1 MDSLDDIRARVL
13 PVLLP
18 FGVEELAL
26 FGSVARGEDTALSDL
41 DLLVRFAEPP
51 LKPLSLI
58 TWGRLER
65 ELAERCGRK
74 VDLVSARG
82 LSRHLRPV
90 IEAEKVV
97 LYAQA
102 R

>member
-1 MDSLDDIRARVL
+1 MDSLDDIRAKIL

-26 FGSVARGEDTALSDL
+26 FGSVARGEDTAQSDL

-65 ELAERCGRK
+65 ELAARCGRK

-82 LSRHLRPV
+82 LSRHLRPFV
-90 IEAEKVV
+90 DAEKVI

>member
-1 MDSLDDIRARVL
+1 MDRYEDLREQVL

-18 FGVEELAL
+18 YGVEEIAL
-26 FGSVARGEDTALSDL
+26 FGSVARGEDTADSDL
-41 DLLVRFAEPP
+41 DILVRFAEPP
-51 LKPLSLI
+51 RRPLSLI

-65 ELAERCGRK
+65 ELEKRCGRK

-82 LSRHLRPV
+82 LSRHLRPIV
-90 IEAEKVV
+90 DAEKVI

-102 R
+102 G

>member
-1 MDSLDDIRARVL
+1 MRLSGSKYC
-13 PVLLP
+13 PCCCLLALKR
-18 FGVEELAL
+18 LAL
-26 FGSVARGEDTALSDL
+26 FGSVARGEETIESDI
-41 DLLVRFAEPP
+41 DILVRFAEPP
-51 LKPLSLI
+51 RQPLSLI

-65 ELAERCGRK
+65 ELEKRCGRK

-90 IEAEKVV
+90 VDAEKVI
-97 LYAQA
+97 LYAEA

>member
-1 MDSLDDIRARVL
+1 MDSFAELRAKVL

-18 FGVEELAL
+18 YGVEEVAL
-26 FGSVARGEDTALSDL
+26 FGSVARGEDTAQSDL

-82 LSRHLRPV
+82 LSRHLRPFV
-90 IEAEKVV
+90 DAEKVV

>member
-90 IEAEKVV
+90 IDAEKVV
-97 LYAQA
+97 LYAKA